1 MNAVDV
7 SRPAE
12 HSTDRLDGWLLNR
25 PDQRADAPAVVDS
38 LPDGSLAPR
47 SYGELRSQVA
57 RWAARLDE
65 LRLEIGS
72 RVIVEAH
79 NGAAPVA
86 MLLACSR
93 AGLTY
98 VPVSPEAPTARVQ
111 AIVEAAEPALYLQ
124 ATNVIRPIELPDGIG
139 TGRFEWEAGISWDRP
154 PAAAAPRQRRTP
166 TATDPAYII
175 FTSGT
180 TGMPKG
186 VVMSHRG
193 VLAFYAAM
201 LAERIVGPADRVA
214 STSPLQ
220 FDLSLLDIGLALGSG
235 AALVPVPRELL
246 RWPRR
251 LVAFLEQA
259 EVTQVDGVPSIW
271 RQTLRHEQQRLR
283 SLNRIRGVLFSGEEF
298 PIAELRMLQAAL
310 PGVRVTNCY
319 GPTEC
324 MAISLTPIE
333 NPLPDTVDR
342 LSIGRAHQ
350 GAEMLLIGEDAAL
363 ITSPDVVGEIHVRT
377 PSLFSGYWNDPEG
390 SRRAIVV
397 DPIEPRSGQ
406 LVLKTGD
413 RGSLGADGAMYYRG
427 RSDSMVKVRGNRI
440 ELAEI
445 EQRLSEVPGA
455 TSARVLADT
464 DAGGDSQ
471 LYAFVAAEVLDREGF
486 ADQLRSHC
494 VRLLPS
500 YMVPARIEVLDAMP
514 TTANGKVDRA
524 VLSASIG

>member
-1 MNAVDV
+1 M
-7 SRPAE
+7 
-12 HSTDRLDGWLLNR
+12 STVEEGLRAPHPDDRLDGWLLNR
-25 PDQRADAPAVVDS
+25 PAQRAGATAVVDA
-38 LPDGSLAPR
+38 LADGSLVPR
-47 SYGELRSQVA
+47 SYGALRGQVTK
-57 RWAARLDE
+57 WAAQLDRLQ
-65 LRLEIGS
+65 LEIGS

-79 NGAAPVA
+79 NGGAPVA

-98 VPVSPEAPTARVQ
+98 VPVSPEAPPARVQ
-111 AIVEAAEPALYLQ
+111 AIVAAAEPALYLQ
-124 ATNVIRPIELPDGIG
+124 ADNALRPIELPDGIG
-139 TGRFEWEAGISWDRP
+139 TGRFGWEAGISWDRLAEA
-154 PAAAAPRQRRTP
+154 PARHRRTP

-180 TGMPKG
+180 TGTPKG

-201 LAERIVGPADRVA
+201 LAERIVGPADRIA

-235 AALVPVPRELL
+235 AALVPVPRHLL

-251 LVAFLEQA
+251 FVAFLDQA

-271 RQTLRHEQQRLR
+271 RQTLRHERDRLGELSR
-283 SLNRIRGVLFSGEEF
+283 VRGVLFSGEEF
-298 PIAELRMLQAAL
+298 PVPELRMLQATL

-324 MAISLTPIE
+324 MAISLTAIE
-333 NPLPDTVDR
+333 NPLPEAVDR
-342 LSIGRAHQ
+342 LSIGQAHQ
-350 GAEMLLIGEDAAL
+350 GAEMLLIGEDGAL
-363 ITSPDVVGEIHVRT
+363 ITTPDVLGEIHVRT
-377 PSLFSGYWNDPEG
+377 PALFSGYWNDPDG
-390 SRRAIVV
+390 SHRAIVP
-397 DPIEPRSGQ
+397 DPVEPRSGQ
-406 LVLKTGD
+406 LVLRTGD
-413 RGSLGADGAMYYRG
+413 LGNLGADGAMYYRG

-445 EQRLSEVPGA
+445 EKRLAEVPGA
-455 TSARVLADT
+455 TSARVLVDT
-464 DAGGDSQ
+464 DAAGDSQ
-471 LYAFVAAEVLDREGF
+471 LYAFIAAEVPDRAGF
-486 ADQLRSHC
+486 ADRVRSHC

-500 YMVPARIEVLDAMP
+500 YMVPARIEVLDVMP

-524 VLSASIG
+524 VLSASIT

>member
-7 SRPAE
+7 NQPAPRAD
-12 HSTDRLDGWLLNR
+12 DRLDGWLLSR
-25 PDQRADAPAVVDS
+25 PDQREGATAVVDS
-38 LPDGSLAPR
+38 LPDGSLAAR
-47 SYGELRSQVA
+47 SYGELRGTVT
-57 RWAARLDE
+57 RWATQLDE

-86 MLLACSR
+86 LLLACSR

-98 VPVSPEAPTARVQ
+98 VPVSPEAPAARVQ
-111 AIVEAAEPALYLQ
+111 AIVEAAEPAVYLQ
-124 ATNVIRPIELPDGIG
+124 AEDTIRPIEVPDKVG
-139 TGRFEWEAGISWDRP
+139 TGRFDWTAGISWDRLP
-154 PAAAAPRQRRTP
+154 VAAPRRRRTP

-180 TGMPKG
+180 TGTPKG

-193 VLAFYAAM
+193 VLAFYRAM
-201 LAERIVGPADRVA
+201 LAERIVAPADRVA

-235 AALVPVPRELL
+235 AALVPVPRQLL

-251 LVAFLEQA
+251 FVAFLEQA

-271 RQTLRHEQQRLR
+271 RQTLRHEQRRLR
-283 SLNRIRGVLFSGEEF
+283 ALSRIRGVLFSGEEF
-298 PIAELRMLQAAL
+298 PIAELRMLQATL

-324 MAISLTPIE
+324 MAISLTAVE

-342 LSIGRAHQ
+342 LSIGQAHQ
-350 GAEMLLIGEDAAL
+350 GAEMLLIGEDATL
-363 ITSPDVVGEIHVRT
+363 ITSPGVVGEIHVRT
-377 PSLFSGYWNDPEG
+377 PALFSGYWNDPEG
-390 SRRAIVV
+390 SRRAIVA

-406 LVLKTGD
+406 LVLRTGD
-413 RGSLGADGAMYYRG
+413 LGCLGADGAMYYRG
-427 RSDSMVKVRGNRI
+427 RADSMVKVRGNRI

-455 TSARVLADT
+455 SSARVLVDT
-464 DAGGDSQ
+464 DADGDSQ
-471 LYAFVAAEVLDREGF
+471 LYAFVAAEVGDREEF
-486 ADQLRSHC
+486 TEQLRSHC